1 MVEHPFL
8 PDPGILAEIFRVSV
22 SFIGA
27 GRERT
32 FSVDQGAYFGDRGR
46 YPTDPK
52 HMLSHGLQ
60 VMCGTKRRIG
70 HMVDH
75 FIESQI
81 FLEILDDRQ
90 DRFFVRIISGEGLK
104 KERHT
109 LVVRGHPED
118 ESLEIPPA
126 ILRMA
131 VGDLDLP
138 DIEI

>member
-1 MVEHPFL
+1 
-8 PDPGILAEIFRVSV
+8 
-22 SFIGA
+22 
-27 GRERT
+27 
-32 FSVDQGAYFGDRGR
+32 VDQGAYFGDRGW

-60 VMCGTKRRIG
+60 VMCGIKRRIG

-75 FIESQI
+75 FIGSQI

-90 DRFFVRIISGEGLK
+90 DRFFVRFVPGEGLE

-109 LVVRGHPED
+109 VLVRGHAKD
-118 ESLEIPPA
+118 EPFEIPPA